1 MKKVIFLS
9 LVIALLIS
17 SCTQK
22 EVKSSYEGAW
32 KVVSWIAMEGDSL
45 TWRFPGDYSGN
56 EISINAKNHFLWAG
70 RYKKDTTFVDNWG
83 GGTYTR
89 DGNRLEHTFLYCVDK
104 SMVGT
109 KRRLL
114 WELKN
119 DTASYTWPC
128 DENWQVNKDKYYVQ
142 KLVKAE

>member
-1 MKKVIFLS
+1 MKKAIILS
-9 LVIALLIS
+9 LIIAMIIG

-22 EVKSSYEGAW
+22 EVKSPYEGAW
-32 KVVSWIAMEGDSL
+32 KVVSWVAMEKDSL
-45 TWRFPGDYSGN
+45 IWKFPGNYTGS
-56 EISINAKNHFLWAG
+56 EITIIAKNHFLWAG
-70 RYKKDTTFVDNWG
+70 RYKKDTTFVNNWG
-83 GGTYTR
+83 GGTYAL
-89 DGNRLEHTFLYCVDK
+89 DGNRLEDTFLFCVDQ

-114 WELKN
+114 LELKN
-119 DTASYTWPC
+119 DTATYSWPC